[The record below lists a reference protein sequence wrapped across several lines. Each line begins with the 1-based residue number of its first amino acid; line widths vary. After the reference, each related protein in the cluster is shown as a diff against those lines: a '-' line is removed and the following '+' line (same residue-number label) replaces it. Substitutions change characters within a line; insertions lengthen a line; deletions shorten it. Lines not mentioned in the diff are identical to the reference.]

1 MKLNKRLASYPILI
15 SGDDD
20 YVDSYFD
27 SFLKQD
33 IEFDKIKVSVDFS
46 LENEGLK
53 QLILDKKAGYAVHF
67 ECQLLSYRKLITTES
82 SKVDY
87 LIDLNDVT
95 NAIEVSTY
103 IIAMVDIPKYYN
115 EKFNWAYGKE
125 GVDITKG
132 NVMAIGPTYTIDI
145 DRSKDGLKKLSD
157 IICIKQHEDSEKQEL
172 SVSIDGDIIM
182 ILVSEN
188 IKNQYFVHGKQ
199 YLYNI
204 ISMIMVPS
212 MSYVLTCMKKNADN
226 LREYRWFIV
235 IEQLLNQNGV
245 EINQLRED
253 ESSGKYS
260 IYELSQKIFKL
271 PIEKGIME
279 LNRERRD

>member
-1 MKLNKRLASYPILI
+1 MKLSKRLTSYPILI

-20 YVDSYFD
+20 YIDSYFD
-27 SFLKQD
+27 AFLIQD
-33 IEFDKIKVSVDFS
+33 IEFDKIKVSVEFS

-53 QLILDKKAGYAVHF
+53 QLIAGGKAGYAVHF
-67 ECQLLSYRKLITTES
+67 ECPLLSYRKIITTEN

-95 NAIEVSTY
+95 NSVEVSTF
-103 IIAMVDIPKYYN
+103 IIALVDIPTYYN
-115 EKFNWAYGKE
+115 KKFNWAYGKD

-132 NVMAIGPTYTIDI
+132 NIMAIGPTYTIDI
-145 DRSKDGLKKLSD
+145 DRSNDGLKKLSD
-157 IICIKQHEDSEKQEL
+157 IICIKQHEDAEKQEL
-172 SVSIDGDIIM
+172 TVSIDSDIIM
-182 ILVSEN
+182 ILVNQN

-212 MSYVLTCMKKNADN
+212 MSYVLTCMKKNTDN
-226 LREYRWFIV
+226 LREYRWFGV

-245 EINQLRED
+245 EIEQLRDD

-260 IYELSQKIFKL
+260 IYELSQKIFKS

-279 LNRERRD
+279 LNKERRD